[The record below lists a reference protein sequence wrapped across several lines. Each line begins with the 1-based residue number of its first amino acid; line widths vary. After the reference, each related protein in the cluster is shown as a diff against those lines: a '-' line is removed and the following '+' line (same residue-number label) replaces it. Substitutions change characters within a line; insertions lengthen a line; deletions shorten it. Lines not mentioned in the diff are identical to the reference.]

1 MTTSLDRAHA
11 QRRTL
16 GALSVGQVLGNLGA
30 GAAPSVGI
38 LLATAVGHSESWAGV
53 ARSATTIGSAIAA
66 IPLGAL
72 ALRWGRRGALGA
84 AFLTAAVG
92 SGVIVA
98 SAIAES
104 TILLIVGMLGLGVGV
119 AANFQMRFAAADL
132 AVPASRARA
141 IAIVVWVGTLGS
153 VLGPNLGVP
162 GQWVEERWGLPDYSG
177 AFALAAVL
185 MALAGL
191 AILVLLRPDPL
202 LLALRLRAGSA
213 SGADRPVPPDDGPVA
228 VSGAGAE
235 AETAPPAAEVGG
247 AAPAGEAVAAVP
259 ADESG
264 AAVPAAESG
273 AGTAPLVTTRR
284 PRVRAALRL
293 VLGIPKAR
301 FALVSQVLAHL
312 VMVAVMTMTPVH
324 LEHHTPHHHV
334 VTVVGIVISFHVIGM
349 FGFAPLVGI
358 LSDRLGPVPVIL
370 MGQVVLTAGSVIC
383 AVAGESNVVVGVG
396 LFLVGLGWSIVTVP
410 SAALLTGSVTAAQRP
425 VVQGTGDMLMNAVAA
440 IGAMVSGPV
449 VSYLGFPTLCLATLP
464 FMALVTVLAFRLR
477 RVADWSPTDPLS

>member
-1 MTTSLDRAHA
+1 
-11 QRRTL
+11 
-16 GALSVGQVLGNLGA
+16 
-30 GAAPSVGI
+30 
-38 LLATAVGHSESWAGV
+38 
-53 ARSATTIGSAIAA
+53 
-66 IPLGAL
+66 
-72 ALRWGRRGALGA
+72 
-84 AFLTAAVG
+84 
-92 SGVIVA
+92 
-98 SAIAES
+98 
-104 TILLIVGMLGLGVGV
+104 
-119 AANFQMRFAAADL
+119 MRFAAADL

-162 GQWVEERWGLPDYSG
+162 GQWIEERWGLPDYSG
-177 AFALAAVL
+177 AFALAAAL

-202 LLALRLRAGSA
+202 LLALRLRAEA
-213 SGADRPVPPDDGPVA
+213 GAGDRTLPDDGPATVRA
-228 VSGAGAE
+228 SGA
-235 AETAPPAAEVGG
+235 PASDT
-247 AAPAGEAVAAVP
+247 EAVAAVP
-259 ADESG
+259 AAEAG
-264 AAVPAAESG
+264 GAVPAGQAVAAAPGVEAG
-273 AGTAPLVTTRR
+273 AGTAPVVTTRR

-293 VLGIPKAR
+293 VFGIPRAR

-312 VMVAVMTMTPVH
+312 VMVSVMTMTPVH
-324 LEHHTPHHHV
+324 LEHHTPHDLV

-370 MGQVVLTAGSVIC
+370 MGQVVLAVGSTIC
-383 AVAGESNVVVGVG
+383 AVAGDSNVVVGVG

-425 VVQGTGDMLMNAVAA
+425 VVQGSGDMLMNAVAA

-449 VSYLGFPTLCLATLP
+449 VSFLGYPTLCLATLP

-477 RVADWSPTDPLS
+477 RVADWSPSDPLS